1 MSLKTLM
8 IAKAVICVVFGL
20 GFVILPVTVAGW
32 YGMSFEPAGEFFA
45 RLFGQ
50 AFILIALLLFF
61 ARDTKEP
68 VAQKAVAAAVCIG
81 DALGLVVSLIA
92 VLGGV
97 TNALGWLTVVL
108 YGVLAVAFGVFL
120 FRRPPLTTD

>member
-8 IAKAVICVVFGL
+8 VVKAVICIAFGL
-20 GFVILPVTVAGW
+20 GFVVLPMTLGGW

-50 AFILIALLLFF
+50 AFILIALLLFL
-61 ARDTKEP
+61 ARNTKDP
-68 VAQKAVAAAVCIG
+68 VAQRAVAAAVCVG
-81 DALGLVVSLIA
+81 DLVGLVVSLVA

-97 TNALGWLTVVL
+97 TNALGWLTVAL

-120 FRRPPLTTD
+120 FRSPPLTTD

>member
-1 MSLKTLM
+1 VS
-8 IAKAVICVVFGL
+8 VVVGL

-45 RLFGQ
+45 RNT
-50 AFILIALLLFF
+50 
-61 ARDTKEP
+61 RDPIT
-68 VAQKAVAAAVCIG
+68 QRAVTAAVCIG
-81 DALGLVVSLIA
+81 DAIGLVLSLIA